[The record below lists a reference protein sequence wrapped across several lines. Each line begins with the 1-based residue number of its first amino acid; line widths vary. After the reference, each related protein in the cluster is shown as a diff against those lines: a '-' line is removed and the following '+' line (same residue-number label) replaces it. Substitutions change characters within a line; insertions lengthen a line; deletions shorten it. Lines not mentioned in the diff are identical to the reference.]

1 MAALQNVQLQI
12 SLDDLD
18 TYGMTVESALL
29 GVVSAG
35 GTVDGELRFSD
46 FKSRREDLAISF

>member
-1 MAALQNVQLQI
+1 MV

-18 TYGMTVESALL
+18 THGMTVESALL
-29 GVVSAG
+29 GAVGANGSVVG
-35 GTVDGELRFSD
+35 QLRFSD